1 MDAGSLVD
9 DLRAARDELFEG
21 LSAVRP
27 ESMTTPGLIGSWS
40 ARDLIAHLGYWAG
53 HAAEVIHAV
62 EEGRADEVGVGEP
75 SVDEV
80 NETVAR
86 IARQTDLATV
96 RKREA
101 ASVEALVE
109 RVAGAGSVAA
119 GRPASRRRHAGG
131 GHPRGRPDPLP
142 RAPGRAARRARG
154 SAAWLTG
161 THCSRSSTRHTRP
174 STSCWRASTSS
185 S

>member
-1 MDAGSLVD
+1 MERGNLVD
-9 DLRAARDELFEG
+9 DLRAARDELFDG

-109 RVAGAGSVAA
+109 RVEALEPSLLAVLLPDGSTLEEGIREDGPIHYREHLAE
-119 GRPASRRRHAGG
+119 
-131 GHPRGRPDPLP
+131 L
-142 RAPGRAARRARG
+142 RAALEAPQRG
-154 SAAWLTG
+154 
-161 THCSRSSTRHTRP
+161 
-174 STSCWRASTSS
+174 
-185 S
+185 

>member
-9 DLRAARDELFEG
+9 DLRAARDELFES

-27 ESMTTPGLIGSWS
+27 ESMTTPGLVGGWS
-40 ARDLIAHLGYWAG
+40 GRDLIAHLGYWAG

-62 EEGRADEVGVGEP
+62 EEGRAAEVGVGEP
-75 SVDEV
+75 SVDAV

-101 ASVEALVE
+101 ASVEALIDRVE
-109 RVAGAGSVAA
+109 ALDPSLFAVRLPDGATLEEGIRED
-119 GRPASRRRHAGG
+119 GPIHYREHL
-131 GHPRGRPDPLP
+131 DDL
-142 RAPGRAARRARG
+142 RAALEAPQRG
-154 SAAWLTG
+154 
-161 THCSRSSTRHTRP
+161 
-174 STSCWRASTSS
+174 
-185 S
+185 

>member
-9 DLRAARDELFEG
+9 DLRAARDDLLEG

-40 ARDLIAHLGYWAG
+40 ARELSALLGYWAG

-86 IARQTDLATV
+86 IASQTDLATV

-101 ASVEALVE
+101 ASVEALIE
-109 RVAGAGSVAA
+109 RVKALDPSLLAVRLPDGATLEQGIRED
-119 GRPASRRRHAGG
+119 GPIHYREHL
-131 GHPRGRPDPLP
+131 DDL
-142 RAPGRAARRARG
+142 RAALEAPQRG
-154 SAAWLTG
+154 
-161 THCSRSSTRHTRP
+161 
-174 STSCWRASTSS
+174 
-185 S
+185 

>member
-1 MDAGSLVD
+1 MDAGSLID

-27 ESMTTPGLIGSWS
+27 ESVTTPGLIGSWS

-101 ASVEALVE
+101 ASVEALAE
-109 RVAGAGSVAA
+109 RVQAL
-119 GRPASRRRHAGG
+119 
-131 GHPRGRPDPLP
+131 DPLLLAVRLP
-142 RAPGRAARRARG
+142 DGVTLEEGIREDGPIHYREHLDELRAALEAPHRG
-154 SAAWLTG
+154 
-161 THCSRSSTRHTRP
+161 
-174 STSCWRASTSS
+174 
-185 S
+185 